1 MIVKL
6 NNKHMES
13 NISLTI
19 VERQILV
26 NQLRI
31 LKQFES
37 SNEVKKDYDNQI
49 EALESGYEL
58 HYQDAF
64 ENISEDVLTAD
75 ECREVLEVLE
85 MFRGIMYSYK
95 ALERENNV
103 KELKLSKIA
112 FAGFAGNYETKQMF
126 YVRYFINQLDRYG
139 EIQETANFSDNFN
152 SHRQMLSIYRE
163 MLRLWTQ
170 YRHTLS
176 NPYLMTV
183 EEIMQLTRC
192 YCH

>member
-1 MIVKL
+1 MEYSHKVIVKL
-6 NNKHMES
+6 NNKHLES

-49 EALESGYEL
+49 EALESGSEL
-58 HYQDAF
+58 
-64 ENISEDVLTAD
+64 
-75 ECREVLEVLE
+75 
-85 MFRGIMYSYK
+85 
-95 ALERENNV
+95 NV

-112 FAGFAGNYETKQMF
+112 FAGFDGKYETKQIF